1 MLVRVVRSLLLH
13 LWRAAV
19 SLAGLYSQ
27 LGMQVRK
34 AYSVLPGKVT
44 GARCPAGRH
53 TSAVP
58 VLANDV
64 MKPAAADP
72 RR

>member
-27 LGMQVRK
+27 LNMQVRK
-34 AYSVLPGKVT
+34 AYSVLPGKDK
-44 GARCPAGRH
+44 GARCPVGRH

-58 VLANDV
+58 MLTSDV
-64 MKPAAADP
+64 MKPTAADP
-72 RR
+72 RT